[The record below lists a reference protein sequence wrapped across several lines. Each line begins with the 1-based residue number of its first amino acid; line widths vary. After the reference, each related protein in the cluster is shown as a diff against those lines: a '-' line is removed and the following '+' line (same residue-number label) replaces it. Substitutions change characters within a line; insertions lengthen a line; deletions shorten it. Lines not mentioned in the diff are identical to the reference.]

1 MFYIKC
7 EMICWAVFSLSRF
20 NTPRIFMNKKL
31 IEVAIPLQAINEASG
46 REKSI
51 RHGHP
56 STLHLWWSRKPLATT
71 RAVLWASLVD
81 DPSAHPDR
89 FPTEADQARERARLF
104 AICEDLVKWENSN
117 DPHVLDAAR
126 REIEN
131 SMGPEPI
138 EFLDPFAGGGSIPL
152 EAQRLG
158 LIAHAHDLNPVAV
171 LINKA
176 MIEIPPR
183 FAGKP
188 SVHPCT
194 KTEKAKQNA
203 RLPLKQLNNSL
214 GGGCSGLADDIR
226 YYGEWMKREANQKI
240 GKFYPKVRITQKIGD
255 TAIEKDANVIAW
267 IWARTVTCPN
277 PACRCKMPLANN
289 FVLSKKNQTIWVKPE
304 LNKADKK
311 FVYTIQTN
319 GEPSKCPKIG
329 KSKFQCIECG
339 TSVGVDHIKSE
350 AKAGRMG
357 ADLIAIV
364 AEGEK
369 GRAYIEPSREQL
381 DVFNEIPIQSI
392 SLGKLSYNPK
402 DLWTCEY
409 SLDTFESL
417 FSPRQLLALTTF
429 SDLIGEVV
437 DRVRQDARDAGMH
450 DDEKPLAEGGD
461 GALAYAQAI
470 ATYLAFAVD
479 KMADCNSTIASW
491 NANTNSVRG
500 TFGRQAIPMSW
511 DYAEANLFSNSCGG
525 FSLCIDKIV
534 KFISECGAY
543 SPHSQARQFDA
554 QSDCGLRH
562 IVVSSDPPYYDN
574 IGYADLSDYFY
585 VWLRRSLKDVYPKI
599 FRTVQ
604 VPKDEELIASPY
616 RHQNDKD
623 RAKDFFES
631 GMSAACRQFYTY
643 ARDDVPVTIYYAFKQ
658 RDAASSDGD
667 SSIPGATSSS
677 GWETMLSSIVNAGFQ
692 ITGTWPIRTERK
704 GRTNANDANALSSSI
719 VLVCRK
725 RPATAPTATRREF
738 LRDLDKH
745 LSQAIKALQESHLD
759 PVDMAQ
765 SSIGPG
771 MAIYSRYAK
780 IVDQQNRPVTVRA
793 ALQLINARLDAY
805 LNDGSSYDK
814 ATQCC
819 VEIYKQHAFDPV
831 VYGDIDVLT
840 RAKNTSVDALVALGV
855 AHSARGQVAL
865 VKREDIYAAYKA
877 NNALT
882 IEQKSCAW
890 IGCQLLAQALAQDGI
905 VDAARIYRMF
915 SLDDAAT
922 IHELA
927 YQLYHNADLKNCAK
941 EAHVFNVVVAEW
953 EQIQQRAATDGG
965 TDMGRKLIE

>member
-1 MFYIKC
+1 
-7 EMICWAVFSLSRF
+7 MICWAAFSFSRF
-20 NTPRIFMNKKL
+20 NTPRILMNKKL

-89 FPTEADQARERARLF
+89 FPTEADQARERSRLF
-104 AICEDLVKWENSN
+104 KICEELVKWENSN
-117 DPHVLDAAR
+117 DPHVLEAAR

-131 SMGPEPI
+131 SMGSEPI

-158 LIAHAHDLNPVAV
+158 LVAHAHDLNPVAV

-194 KTEKAKQNA
+194 KTEKTKQNA
-203 RLPLKQLNNSL
+203 QLPLKQLNKRL

-339 TSVGVDHIKSE
+339 TSVGVDYIKTE

-364 AEGEK
+364 AESEK

-437 DRVRQDARDAGMH
+437 DRVRQDARAAGMH

-491 NANTNSVRG
+491 SNSRDSLRN
-500 TFGRQAIPMSW
+500 TFGRQAIPMNW
-511 DYAEANLFSNSCGG
+511 DYAESNPFSESTGCFMNCVEW
-525 FSLCIDKIV
+525 IY
-534 KFISECGAY
+534 KFMTA
-543 SPHSQARQFDA
+543 HQAVTQSQARQFDA
-554 QSDCGLRH
+554 QSDCGLRQV
-562 IVVSSDPPYYDN
+562 VVSSDPPYYDN

-631 GMSAACRQFYTY
+631 GMSAACRQIYAY

-667 SSIPGATSSS
+667 SSIPRATSSS

-692 ITGTWPIRTERK
+692 ITGTWPIRTERG

-840 RAKNTSVDALVALGV
+840 RAKNTSVDALAELGV

-927 YQLYHNADLKNCAK
+927 YQLYHNADLKNWAK

-953 EQIQQRAATDGG
+953 EQIQQSASTPGG

>member
-1 MFYIKC
+1 
-7 EMICWAVFSLSRF
+7 
-20 NTPRIFMNKKL
+20 
-31 IEVAIPLQAINEASG
+31 
-46 REKSI
+46 
-51 RHGHP
+51 
-56 STLHLWWSRKPLATT
+56 
-71 RAVLWASLVD
+71 
-81 DPSAHPDR
+81 
-89 FPTEADQARERARLF
+89 
-104 AICEDLVKWENSN
+104 
-117 DPHVLDAAR
+117 
-126 REIEN
+126 
-131 SMGPEPI
+131 
-138 EFLDPFAGGGSIPL
+138 
-152 EAQRLG
+152 
-158 LIAHAHDLNPVAV
+158 
-171 LINKA
+171 
-176 MIEIPPR
+176 
-183 FAGKP
+183 
-188 SVHPCT
+188 
-194 KTEKAKQNA
+194 
-203 RLPLKQLNNSL
+203 
-214 GGGCSGLADDIR
+214 
-226 YYGEWMKREANQKI
+226 MKREANQKI

-255 TAIEKDANVIAW
+255 MAIEKDANVIAW

-329 KSKFQCIECG
+329 NSKFQCIECG

-381 DVFNEIPIQSI
+381 NVFNEIPIQSI

-409 SLDTFESL
+409 SLDTLESL
-417 FSPRQLLALTTF
+417 FSSRQLLALTTF

-450 DDEKPLAEGGD
+450 DDEKPLAEGGN

-479 KMADCNSTIASW
+479 KMADRNSTIASW
-491 NANTNSVRG
+491 DASRNSLRN

-511 DYAEANLFSNSCGG
+511 DYAEANPFSDSAGCFDN
-525 FSLCIDKIV
+525 CIEWQTRFLEEQMACVEGMVCK
-534 KFISECGAY
+534 C
-543 SPHSQARQFDA
+543 DA
-554 QSDCGLRH
+554 QSDCGLRQV
-562 IVVSSDPPYYDN
+562 VVSSDPPYYDN

-585 VWLRRSLKDVYPKI
+585 VWLRRSLKDVYPSI

-616 RHQNDKD
+616 RHQNDREK
-623 RAKDFFES
+623 AKAFFES
-631 GMSAACRQFYTY
+631 GMSAACRHIYTY

-667 SSIPGATSSS
+667 SSISGATSSS

-692 ITGTWPIRTERK
+692 ITGTWPIRTEGQTRMLAQ
-704 GRTNANDANALSSSI
+704 GTNALSSSI

-840 RAKNTSVDALVALGV
+840 RAKNTSVDDLVKLRI

-890 IGCQLLAQALAQDGI
+890 LGCQLLAQALAQDGI

-953 EQIQQRAATDGG
+953 EQIQQSASTPGG

>member
-1 MFYIKC
+1 
-7 EMICWAVFSLSRF
+7 
-20 NTPRIFMNKKL
+20 MN
-31 IEVAIPLQAINEASG
+31 
-46 REKSI
+46 
-51 RHGHP
+51 
-56 STLHLWWSRKPLATT
+56 
-71 RAVLWASLVD
+71 
-81 DPSAHPDR
+81 
-89 FPTEADQARERARLF
+89 
-104 AICEDLVKWENSN
+104 
-117 DPHVLDAAR
+117 
-126 REIEN
+126 
-131 SMGPEPI
+131 
-138 EFLDPFAGGGSIPL
+138 
-152 EAQRLG
+152 
-158 LIAHAHDLNPVAV
+158 
-171 LINKA
+171 
-176 MIEIPPR
+176 
-183 FAGKP
+183 
-188 SVHPCT
+188 
-194 KTEKAKQNA
+194 
-203 RLPLKQLNNSL
+203 
-214 GGGCSGLADDIR
+214 
-226 YYGEWMKREANQKI
+226 
-240 GKFYPKVRITQKIGD
+240 
-255 TAIEKDANVIAW
+255 
-267 IWARTVTCPN
+267 
-277 PACRCKMPLANN
+277 
-289 FVLSKKNQTIWVKPE
+289 
-304 LNKADKK
+304 
-311 FVYTIQTN
+311 
-319 GEPSKCPKIG
+319 
-329 KSKFQCIECG
+329 
-339 TSVGVDHIKSE
+339 
-350 AKAGRMG
+350 
-357 ADLIAIV
+357 
-364 AEGEK
+364 
-369 GRAYIEPSREQL
+369 
-381 DVFNEIPIQSI
+381 
-392 SLGKLSYNPK
+392 
-402 DLWTCEY
+402 
-409 SLDTFESL
+409 
-417 FSPRQLLALTTF
+417 
-429 SDLIGEVV
+429 
-437 DRVRQDARDAGMH
+437 
-450 DDEKPLAEGGD
+450 
-461 GALAYAQAI
+461 
-470 ATYLAFAVD
+470 
-479 KMADCNSTIASW
+479 
-491 NANTNSVRG
+491 
-500 TFGRQAIPMSW
+500 W
-511 DYAEANLFSNSCGG
+511 DYAESNPFSESTGCFMNCVEW
-525 FSLCIDKIV
+525 IY
-534 KFISECGAY
+534 KFMTMHQAVTQ
-543 SPHSQARQFDA
+543 SQARQFDA
-554 QSDCGLRH
+554 QKDCELRQ
-562 IVVSSDPPYYDN
+562 VVISSDPPYYDN

-631 GMSAACRQFYTY
+631 GMSAACRQIYTY

-704 GRTNANDANALSSSI
+704 GRINANDANALSSSI

-819 VEIYKQHAFDPV
+819 VEIYKQHAFDSV

>member
-1 MFYIKC
+1 
-7 EMICWAVFSLSRF
+7 
-20 NTPRIFMNKKL
+20 
-31 IEVAIPLQAINEASG
+31 
-46 REKSI
+46 
-51 RHGHP
+51 
-56 STLHLWWSRKPLATT
+56 
-71 RAVLWASLVD
+71 
-81 DPSAHPDR
+81 
-89 FPTEADQARERARLF
+89 
-104 AICEDLVKWENSN
+104 
-117 DPHVLDAAR
+117 
-126 REIEN
+126 
-131 SMGPEPI
+131 
-138 EFLDPFAGGGSIPL
+138 
-152 EAQRLG
+152 
-158 LIAHAHDLNPVAV
+158 
-171 LINKA
+171 
-176 MIEIPPR
+176 
-183 FAGKP
+183 
-188 SVHPCT
+188 
-194 KTEKAKQNA
+194 
-203 RLPLKQLNNSL
+203 
-214 GGGCSGLADDIR
+214 
-226 YYGEWMKREANQKI
+226 MKREAYQRI
-240 GKFYPKVRITQKIGD
+240 GQFYPKVRITQKVGD
-255 TAIEKDANVIAW
+255 KAIERDANVIAW

-277 PACRCKMPLANN
+277 PACRCQMPLVHS
-289 FVLSKKNQTIWVKPE
+289 FILSSKKGDETHIAPIVDDDKNIRYEIRQGLPPADAPE
-304 LNKADKK
+304 GTVDRSGAHCCVCHTPVDFQYIRDYGKK
-311 FVYTIQTN
+311 H
-319 GEPSKCPKIG
+319 GL
-329 KSKFQCIECG
+329 
-339 TSVGVDHIKSE
+339 
-350 AKAGRMG
+350 G
-357 ADLIAIV
+357 AQLIAIV

-369 GRAYIEPSREQL
+369 KRCYVDVSSDYNNYININIDNSG
-381 DVFNEIPIQSI
+381 FNLTLPN
-392 SLGKLSYNPK
+392 NPRDFK
-402 DLWTCEY
+402 TPNYGMTRFSDLFT
-409 SLDTFESL
+409 
-417 FSPRQLLALTTF
+417 PRQLLALTTF
-429 SDLIGEVV
+429 SDLIAEVV
-437 DRVRQDARDAGMH
+437 DRVRRDACAAGML
-450 DDEKPLAEGGD
+450 DDDKPLADGGD

-479 KMADCNSTIASW
+479 KGANLWSTICGWRSD
-491 NANTNSVRG
+491 NNVIRE
-500 TFGRQAIPMSW
+500 TFARQAIPMSW
-511 DYAEANLFSNSCGG
+511 DYAEANPFSNSSGG
-525 FSLCIDKIV
+525 LSLFVDKV
-534 KFISECGAY
+534 ADFISECSSY
-543 SPHSQARQFDA
+543 SVKSQARQFDA
-554 QSDCGLRH
+554 QSDCGLRQV
-562 IVVSSDPPYYDN
+562 VVSSDPPYYDN

-631 GMSAACRQFYTY
+631 GMSAACRQIYAY

-692 ITGTWPIRTERK
+692 ITGTWPIRTEGKTRMLAQ
-704 GRTNANDANALSSSI
+704 GTNALSSSI

-765 SSIGPG
+765 SSIGPR

>member
-1 MFYIKC
+1 
-7 EMICWAVFSLSRF
+7 
-20 NTPRIFMNKKL
+20 
-31 IEVAIPLQAINEASG
+31 
-46 REKSI
+46 
-51 RHGHP
+51 
-56 STLHLWWSRKPLATT
+56 
-71 RAVLWASLVD
+71 
-81 DPSAHPDR
+81 
-89 FPTEADQARERARLF
+89 
-104 AICEDLVKWENSN
+104 
-117 DPHVLDAAR
+117 
-126 REIEN
+126 
-131 SMGPEPI
+131 
-138 EFLDPFAGGGSIPL
+138 
-152 EAQRLG
+152 
-158 LIAHAHDLNPVAV
+158 
-171 LINKA
+171 
-176 MIEIPPR
+176 
-183 FAGKP
+183 
-188 SVHPCT
+188 
-194 KTEKAKQNA
+194 
-203 RLPLKQLNNSL
+203 
-214 GGGCSGLADDIR
+214 
-226 YYGEWMKREANQKI
+226 MKREANQKI

-339 TSVGVDHIKSE
+339 TSVGVDDIKTE

-364 AEGEK
+364 AESEK

-437 DRVRQDARDAGMH
+437 DRVRQDARAAGMH
-450 DDEKPLAEGGD
+450 DDDKPLAEGGD

-479 KMADCNSTIASW
+479 KMADYSSTICVYSEPFIAH
-491 NANTNSVRG
+491 

-511 DYAEANLFSNSCGG
+511 DYAESNPFSESTGCFMNCVEW
-525 FSLCIDKIV
+525 IY
-534 KFISECGAY
+534 KFMTMHQAVTQ
-543 SPHSQARQFDA
+543 SQARQFDA
-554 QSDCGLRH
+554 QSDCGLRQ
-562 IVVSSDPPYYDN
+562 VVISSDPPYYDN

-631 GMSAACRQFYTY
+631 GMSAACRQIYAY

-704 GRTNANDANALSSSI
+704 GRINANDANALSSSI

-927 YQLYHNADLKNCAK
+927 YQLYHNADLKNWAK

>member
-1 MFYIKC
+1 
-7 EMICWAVFSLSRF
+7 
-20 NTPRIFMNKKL
+20 
-31 IEVAIPLQAINEASG
+31 
-46 REKSI
+46 
-51 RHGHP
+51 
-56 STLHLWWSRKPLATT
+56 
-71 RAVLWASLVD
+71 
-81 DPSAHPDR
+81 
-89 FPTEADQARERARLF
+89 
-104 AICEDLVKWENSN
+104 
-117 DPHVLDAAR
+117 
-126 REIEN
+126 
-131 SMGPEPI
+131 
-138 EFLDPFAGGGSIPL
+138 
-152 EAQRLG
+152 
-158 LIAHAHDLNPVAV
+158 
-171 LINKA
+171 
-176 MIEIPPR
+176 
-183 FAGKP
+183 
-188 SVHPCT
+188 
-194 KTEKAKQNA
+194 
-203 RLPLKQLNNSL
+203 
-214 GGGCSGLADDIR
+214 
-226 YYGEWMKREANQKI
+226 MKREANQKI

-417 FSPRQLLALTTF
+417 FTPRQLLALTTF

-437 DRVRQDARDAGMH
+437 DRVRQDARAAGMH

-479 KMADCNSTIASW
+479 KMADRNSTIASW
-491 NANTNSVRG
+491 DVSRNSLRN

-511 DYAEANLFSNSCGG
+511 DYAESNPFSGSAGG
-525 FSLCIDKIV
+525 FDNCIEWQTR
-534 KFISECGAY
+534 FLEEQMACNEGM
-543 SPHSQARQFDA
+543 ARQFDA
-554 QSDCGLRH
+554 QSDCGLRQV
-562 IVVSSDPPYYDN
+562 VVSSDPPYYDN

-631 GMSAACRQFYTY
+631 GMSAACRQIYAY

-692 ITGTWPIRTERK
+692 ITGTWPIRTEYKTRK
-704 GRTNANDANALSSSI
+704 LAQGSNALSSSI

-805 LNDGSSYDK
+805 LNDCSSYDK

-819 VEIYKQHAFDPV
+819 VEIYKQHAFDSV

-840 RAKNTSVDALVALGV
+840 RAKNTSVDALVALGI

-865 VKREDIYAAYKA
+865 VKREKIYAAYKA
-877 NNALT
+877 NNSLT

-927 YQLYHNADLKNCAK
+927 YQLYHNADLKNWAK

>member
-1 MFYIKC
+1 
-7 EMICWAVFSLSRF
+7 
-20 NTPRIFMNKKL
+20 
-31 IEVAIPLQAINEASG
+31 
-46 REKSI
+46 
-51 RHGHP
+51 
-56 STLHLWWSRKPLATT
+56 
-71 RAVLWASLVD
+71 
-81 DPSAHPDR
+81 
-89 FPTEADQARERARLF
+89 
-104 AICEDLVKWENSN
+104 
-117 DPHVLDAAR
+117 
-126 REIEN
+126 
-131 SMGPEPI
+131 
-138 EFLDPFAGGGSIPL
+138 
-152 EAQRLG
+152 
-158 LIAHAHDLNPVAV
+158 
-171 LINKA
+171 
-176 MIEIPPR
+176 
-183 FAGKP
+183 
-188 SVHPCT
+188 
-194 KTEKAKQNA
+194 
-203 RLPLKQLNNSL
+203 
-214 GGGCSGLADDIR
+214 
-226 YYGEWMKREANQKI
+226 MKREANQKI

-277 PACRCKMPLANN
+277 PACRCQMPLVNS
-289 FVLSKKNQTIWVKPE
+289 FILSSKKGDETHIAPIVDDDKNIRYEIRRGLPPSDAPE
-304 LNKADKK
+304 GTVDRSGAHCC
-311 FVYTIQTN
+311 V
-319 GEPSKCPKIG
+319 CH
-329 KSKFQCIECG
+329 
-339 TSVGVDHIKSE
+339 TSVDFQYIRDYGKKH
-350 AKAGRMG
+350 GLG
-357 ADLIAIV
+357 AQLIAIV
-364 AEGEK
+364 AEGAK
-369 GRAYIEPSREQL
+369 KRCYISPTIHQIDVVNNIEMPS
-381 DVFNEIPIQSI
+381 NIPISH
-392 SLGKLSYNPK
+392 LPEKALSFRVQQYGMRHHS
-402 DLWTCEY
+402 E
-409 SLDTFESL
+409 L

-429 SDLIGEVV
+429 SDLIADVIV
-437 DRVRQDARDAGMH
+437 RVRQDARDAGMH
-450 DDEKPLAEGGD
+450 DDDKPLADGGD

-616 RHQNDKD
+616 RHQNDREK
-623 RAKDFFES
+623 AKDFFES

-658 RDAASSDGD
+658 RDAASSAGD

-819 VEIYKQHAFDPV
+819 VEIYKQHAFDSV
-831 VYGDIDVLT
+831 AYGDIDVLT

-865 VKREDIYAAYKA
+865 AKREDIYAAYKA
-877 NNALT
+877 KNALT

-927 YQLYHNADLKNCAK
+927 YQLYHNADLKNWAK

-953 EQIQQRAATDGG
+953 EQIQQSASTPGG

>member
-56 STLHLWWSRKPLATT
+56 STLHLWWARRPLAAA

-89 FPTEADQARERARLF
+89 FPTEADQARERSRLF

-131 SMGPEPI
+131 SMGTEPI

-203 RLPLKQLNNSL
+203 QLPLKQLNNRL

-392 SLGKLSYNPK
+392 SLGKISNAPRALC
-402 DLWTCEY
+402 TIAY

-429 SDLIGEVV
+429 SDLIADVIV
-437 DRVRQDARDAGMH
+437 RVRQDARAAGMH

-479 KMADCNSTIASW
+479 KMADYSSTICVYSEPFIAH
-491 NANTNSVRG
+491 

-511 DYAEANLFSNSCGG
+511 DYAESNPFSESTGCFMNCVEW
-525 FSLCIDKIV
+525 IY
-534 KFISECGAY
+534 KFMTMHQAVTQ
-543 SPHSQARQFDA
+543 SQARQFDA
-554 QSDCGLRH
+554 QSDCGLRQV
-562 IVVSSDPPYYDN
+562 VVSSDPPYYDN

-631 GMSAACRQFYTY
+631 GMSAACRQIYAY

-692 ITGTWPIRTERK
+692 ITGTWPIRTEGKTRMLAQ
-704 GRTNANDANALSSSI
+704 GTNALSSSI

-819 VEIYKQHAFDPV
+819 VEIYKQHAFDSV

-927 YQLYHNADLKNCAK
+927 YQLYHNADLKNWAK

-953 EQIQQRAATDGG
+953 EQIQQSASTPGG

>member
-1 MFYIKC
+1 
-7 EMICWAVFSLSRF
+7 
-20 NTPRIFMNKKL
+20 
-31 IEVAIPLQAINEASG
+31 
-46 REKSI
+46 
-51 RHGHP
+51 
-56 STLHLWWSRKPLATT
+56 
-71 RAVLWASLVD
+71 
-81 DPSAHPDR
+81 
-89 FPTEADQARERARLF
+89 
-104 AICEDLVKWENSN
+104 
-117 DPHVLDAAR
+117 
-126 REIEN
+126 
-131 SMGPEPI
+131 
-138 EFLDPFAGGGSIPL
+138 
-152 EAQRLG
+152 
-158 LIAHAHDLNPVAV
+158 
-171 LINKA
+171 
-176 MIEIPPR
+176 
-183 FAGKP
+183 
-188 SVHPCT
+188 
-194 KTEKAKQNA
+194 
-203 RLPLKQLNNSL
+203 
-214 GGGCSGLADDIR
+214 
-226 YYGEWMKREANQKI
+226 MKREANQKI

-277 PACRCKMPLANN
+277 PACRCKMPLVHS
-289 FVLSKKNQTIWVKPE
+289 FILSSKKGDETHIAPIVDDDKNIRYEIRNGLPPADAPE
-304 LNKADKK
+304 GTVDRRGAHCCVCHTPVDFKYIREFGQN
-311 FVYTIQTN
+311 N
-319 GEPSKCPKIG
+319 GL
-329 KSKFQCIECG
+329 
-339 TSVGVDHIKSE
+339 
-350 AKAGRMG
+350 G
-357 ADLIAIV
+357 AQLIAIV

-369 GRAYIEPSREQL
+369 KRCYVDVSSDYNDYININIDNSG
-381 DVFNEIPIQSI
+381 FNLTLPN
-392 SLGKLSYNPK
+392 NPRDFK
-402 DLWTCEY
+402 TPNYGMTRFSDLFT
-409 SLDTFESL
+409 
-417 FSPRQLLALTTF
+417 PRQLLALTTF
-429 SDLIGEVV
+429 SDLIAEVIV
-437 DRVRQDARDAGMH
+437 RVRRDARDAGMH

-461 GALAYAQAI
+461 GALAYAQAV
-470 ATYLAFAVD
+470 ATYLAFAID
-479 KMADCNSTIASW
+479 KMADFNSTIVLW
-491 NANTNSVRG
+491 IVNRNG
-500 TFGRQAIPMSW
+500 LGCTFTRQAIPMTW
-511 DYAEANLFSNSCGG
+511 NYAETNPFS
-525 FSLCIDKIV
+525 
-534 KFISECGAY
+534 E
-543 SPHSQARQFDA
+543 SPGCFMNCVEWMYEFMAAHQPVTQSQARQSDA
-554 QSDCGLRH
+554 QSDCGLRQV
-562 IVVSSDPPYYDN
+562 VVSSDPPYYDN

-616 RHQNDKD
+616 RHQNDKES
-623 RAKDFFES
+623 AKAFFES
-631 GMSAACRQFYTY
+631 GMSAACRQIYAY

-658 RDAASSDGD
+658 QDAASSDGD
-667 SSIPGATSSS
+667 SSNPGAKSSS

-704 GRTNANDANALSSSI
+704 GRINSNNANALSSSI

-725 RPATAPTATRREF
+725 RASTAPTATRREF

-745 LSQAIKALQESHLD
+745 LPQAIKALQESHLD

>member
-1 MFYIKC
+1 
-7 EMICWAVFSLSRF
+7 
-20 NTPRIFMNKKL
+20 MNKKL

-131 SMGPEPI
+131 SMGTEPI

-158 LIAHAHDLNPVAV
+158 LVAHAHDLNPVAV

-194 KTEKAKQNA
+194 KTEKTKQNA
-203 RLPLKQLNNSL
+203 RLPFKQLNNRL
-214 GGGCSGLADDIR
+214 GGAGCSGLADDIR

-277 PACRCKMPLANN
+277 PACRCKMPLVHS
-289 FVLSKKNQTIWVKPE
+289 FVLSRKKGEEIHIVPIVGDDKAIRYEIRNGLPPKDSPE
-304 LNKADKK
+304 GTVDRSGAHCCVCHTPVDFQYIRDYGKK
-311 FVYTIQTN
+311 H
-319 GEPSKCPKIG
+319 GL
-329 KSKFQCIECG
+329 
-339 TSVGVDHIKSE
+339 
-350 AKAGRMG
+350 G
-357 ADLIAIV
+357 AQLIAIV

-369 GRAYIEPSREQL
+369 KRCYISPTIHQIDVVNNIEMPS
-381 DVFNEIPIQSI
+381 NIPISHLPEMA
-392 SLGKLSYNPK
+392 LGFRIQQYGMHH
-402 DLWTCEY
+402 Y
-409 SLDTFESL
+409 SDL

-491 NANTNSVRG
+491 SNSRDSLRN
-500 TFGRQAIPMSW
+500 TFGRQAIPMNW
-511 DYAEANLFSNSCGG
+511 DYAESNPFSESTGCFMNCVEW
-525 FSLCIDKIV
+525 IY
-534 KFISECGAY
+534 KFMTA
-543 SPHSQARQFDA
+543 HQAVTQSQARQFDA
-554 QSDCGLRH
+554 QSDCGLRQV
-562 IVVSSDPPYYDN
+562 VVSSDPPYYDN

-616 RHQNDKD
+616 RHQNDKEK
-623 RAKDFFES
+623 AKAFFES
-631 GMSAACRQFYTY
+631 GMSAACRQIYAY

-692 ITGTWPIRTERK
+692 ITGTWPIRTERG

>member
-1 MFYIKC
+1 
-7 EMICWAVFSLSRF
+7 
-20 NTPRIFMNKKL
+20 
-31 IEVAIPLQAINEASG
+31 
-46 REKSI
+46 
-51 RHGHP
+51 
-56 STLHLWWSRKPLATT
+56 
-71 RAVLWASLVD
+71 
-81 DPSAHPDR
+81 
-89 FPTEADQARERARLF
+89 
-104 AICEDLVKWENSN
+104 
-117 DPHVLDAAR
+117 
-126 REIEN
+126 
-131 SMGPEPI
+131 
-138 EFLDPFAGGGSIPL
+138 
-152 EAQRLG
+152 
-158 LIAHAHDLNPVAV
+158 
-171 LINKA
+171 
-176 MIEIPPR
+176 
-183 FAGKP
+183 
-188 SVHPCT
+188 
-194 KTEKAKQNA
+194 
-203 RLPLKQLNNSL
+203 
-214 GGGCSGLADDIR
+214 
-226 YYGEWMKREANQKI
+226 MKREANQKI
-240 GKFYPKVRITQKIGD
+240 GKFYPKVRITQKKGD

-277 PACRCKMPLANN
+277 PACRCKMPLANS
-289 FVLSKKNQTIWVKPE
+289 FVLSKKNQTIWIKPE

-350 AKAGRMG
+350 AKTGRMG

-364 AEGEK
+364 AEGEN

-392 SLGKLSYNPK
+392 SLGKISNDPRA
-402 DLWTCEY
+402 LWTIAY

-479 KMADCNSTIASW
+479 KMADRNSTIASW
-491 NANTNSVRG
+491 DVSRNSLRN

-511 DYAEANLFSNSCGG
+511 DYAESNPFSGSAGG
-525 FSLCIDKIV
+525 FDNCIEWQTR
-534 KFISECGAY
+534 FLEEQMACNEGM
-543 SPHSQARQFDA
+543 ARQFDA
-554 QSDCGLRH
+554 QSDCGLRQV
-562 IVVSSDPPYYDN
+562 VVSSDPPYYDN

-599 FRTVQ
+599 FSTVQ

-616 RHQNDKD
+616 RHQNDRE
-623 RAKDFFES
+623 RAKAFFES
-631 GMSAACRQFYTY
+631 GMSAACRQIYAY

-692 ITGTWPIRTERK
+692 ITGTWPIRTEYKTRK
-704 GRTNANDANALSSSI
+704 LAQGSNALSSSI

-819 VEIYKQHAFDPV
+819 VEIYKQHAFDSV

-840 RAKNTSVDALVALGV
+840 RAKNTSVSALAELGI

-865 VKREDIYAAYKA
+865 VKREEIYAAYKA
-877 NNALT
+877 KNALT

>member
-1 MFYIKC
+1 
-7 EMICWAVFSLSRF
+7 
-20 NTPRIFMNKKL
+20 
-31 IEVAIPLQAINEASG
+31 
-46 REKSI
+46 
-51 RHGHP
+51 
-56 STLHLWWSRKPLATT
+56 
-71 RAVLWASLVD
+71 
-81 DPSAHPDR
+81 
-89 FPTEADQARERARLF
+89 
-104 AICEDLVKWENSN
+104 
-117 DPHVLDAAR
+117 
-126 REIEN
+126 
-131 SMGPEPI
+131 
-138 EFLDPFAGGGSIPL
+138 
-152 EAQRLG
+152 
-158 LIAHAHDLNPVAV
+158 
-171 LINKA
+171 
-176 MIEIPPR
+176 
-183 FAGKP
+183 
-188 SVHPCT
+188 
-194 KTEKAKQNA
+194 
-203 RLPLKQLNNSL
+203 
-214 GGGCSGLADDIR
+214 
-226 YYGEWMKREANQKI
+226 MKREANQKI
-240 GKFYPKVRITQKIGD
+240 GKFYPKVRITQKKGD
-255 TAIEKDANVIAW
+255 TAIEKDAIVIAW

-277 PACRCKMPLANN
+277 PACRCKMPLVHS
-289 FVLSKKNQTIWVKPE
+289 FVLSRKKGKESHIVPIVGDDKAIRYEIRNGLPPKDSPE
-304 LNKADKK
+304 GTVDRSGAHCCVCHTPVDFQYIRDYGKK
-311 FVYTIQTN
+311 H
-319 GEPSKCPKIG
+319 GL
-329 KSKFQCIECG
+329 
-339 TSVGVDHIKSE
+339 
-350 AKAGRMG
+350 G
-357 ADLIAIV
+357 AQLIAIV

-369 GRAYIEPSREQL
+369 KRCYISPTIHQI
-381 DVFNEIPIQSI
+381 DVVNNIEIPSNIPISYLPEMALGFRIQQY
-392 SLGKLSYNPK
+392 GMHH
-402 DLWTCEY
+402 Y
-409 SLDTFESL
+409 SDL

-437 DRVRQDARDAGMH
+437 ERVRQDARDAGMH

-479 KMADCNSTIASW
+479 KLADYSSTICVYSEPFIAH
-491 NANTNSVRG
+491 

-511 DYAEANLFSNSCGG
+511 DYAESNPFSESTGCFMNCVEW
-525 FSLCIDKIV
+525 IY
-534 KFISECGAY
+534 KFMTMHRAVTQSK
-543 SPHSQARQFDA
+543 ARQFDA
-554 QSDCGLRH
+554 QKDCELRQV
-562 IVVSSDPPYYDN
+562 VVSSDPPYYDN

-585 VWLRRSLKDVYPKI
+585 VWLRRSLKDVYPSI
-599 FRTVQ
+599 FNTVQ
-604 VPKDEELIASPY
+604 VPKDEELIATPY
-616 RHQNDKD
+616 RHQNDKEK
-623 RAKDFFES
+623 AKAFFES
-631 GMSAACRQFYTY
+631 GMSAACRQIYTY

-704 GRTNANDANALSSSI
+704 GRMNSNDANALSSSI

-738 LRDLDKH
+738 LSDLDKH

-819 VEIYKQHAFDPV
+819 VEIYKQHAFDSV

-840 RAKNTSVDALVALGV
+840 RAKNTSVSALAELGI

-877 NNALT
+877 NNSLT

-927 YQLYHNADLKNCAK
+927 YQLYHNADLKNWAK

>member
-1 MFYIKC
+1 
-7 EMICWAVFSLSRF
+7 
-20 NTPRIFMNKKL
+20 
-31 IEVAIPLQAINEASG
+31 
-46 REKSI
+46 
-51 RHGHP
+51 
-56 STLHLWWSRKPLATT
+56 
-71 RAVLWASLVD
+71 
-81 DPSAHPDR
+81 
-89 FPTEADQARERARLF
+89 
-104 AICEDLVKWENSN
+104 
-117 DPHVLDAAR
+117 
-126 REIEN
+126 
-131 SMGPEPI
+131 
-138 EFLDPFAGGGSIPL
+138 
-152 EAQRLG
+152 
-158 LIAHAHDLNPVAV
+158 
-171 LINKA
+171 
-176 MIEIPPR
+176 
-183 FAGKP
+183 
-188 SVHPCT
+188 
-194 KTEKAKQNA
+194 
-203 RLPLKQLNNSL
+203 
-214 GGGCSGLADDIR
+214 
-226 YYGEWMKREANQKI
+226 MKREANQKI

-255 TAIEKDANVIAW
+255 MAIEKDANVIAW

-277 PACRCKMPLANN
+277 PACRCKMPLVHS
-289 FVLSKKNQTIWVKPE
+289 FVLSRKKGEEIHIAPIVDDDKNIRYEIRRGLPPSDAPE
-304 LNKADKK
+304 GTVDRSGAHCCVCHTPVDFQYIRDYGKK
-311 FVYTIQTN
+311 H
-319 GEPSKCPKIG
+319 GL
-329 KSKFQCIECG
+329 
-339 TSVGVDHIKSE
+339 
-350 AKAGRMG
+350 G
-357 ADLIAIV
+357 AQLIAIV
-364 AEGEK
+364 ADS
-369 GRAYIEPSREQL
+369 EPRRCYLEASDEYNNCINIDIDSSEL
-381 DVFNEIPIQSI
+381 DI
-392 SLGKLSYNPK
+392 KLPNNPRDFK
-402 DLWTCEY
+402 TPNYGMARFSDLFT
-409 SLDTFESL
+409 
-417 FSPRQLLALTTF
+417 PRQLLALTTF

-450 DDEKPLAEGGD
+450 DDEKPLAEGGN

-479 KMADCNSTIASW
+479 KGANLWSTICGWRSD
-491 NANTNSVRG
+491 NNVIRE
-500 TFGRQAIPMSW
+500 TFARQAIPMSW
-511 DYAEANLFSNSCGG
+511 DYAEANPFSNSSGG
-525 FSLCIDKIV
+525 LSLFVDKV
-534 KFISECGAY
+534 ADFISECSSY
-543 SPHSQARQFDA
+543 SVKSQARQFDA
-554 QSDCGLRH
+554 QSDCGLRQV
-562 IVVSSDPPYYDN
+562 VVSSDPPYYDN

-585 VWLRRSLKDVYPKI
+585 IWLRRSLKDVYPKT

-631 GMSAACRQFYTY
+631 GMSAACRQIYAY

-692 ITGTWPIRTERK
+692 ITGTWPIRTEGKTRMLAQ
-704 GRTNANDANALSSSI
+704 GTNALSSSI

-819 VEIYKQHAFDPV
+819 VEIYKQHAFDSV

-890 IGCQLLAQALAQDGI
+890 LGCQLLAQALAQDGV

>member
-1 MFYIKC
+1 
-7 EMICWAVFSLSRF
+7 
-20 NTPRIFMNKKL
+20 
-31 IEVAIPLQAINEASG
+31 
-46 REKSI
+46 
-51 RHGHP
+51 
-56 STLHLWWSRKPLATT
+56 
-71 RAVLWASLVD
+71 
-81 DPSAHPDR
+81 
-89 FPTEADQARERARLF
+89 
-104 AICEDLVKWENSN
+104 
-117 DPHVLDAAR
+117 
-126 REIEN
+126 
-131 SMGPEPI
+131 
-138 EFLDPFAGGGSIPL
+138 
-152 EAQRLG
+152 
-158 LIAHAHDLNPVAV
+158 
-171 LINKA
+171 
-176 MIEIPPR
+176 
-183 FAGKP
+183 
-188 SVHPCT
+188 
-194 KTEKAKQNA
+194 
-203 RLPLKQLNNSL
+203 
-214 GGGCSGLADDIR
+214 
-226 YYGEWMKREANQKI
+226 
-240 GKFYPKVRITQKIGD
+240 
-255 TAIEKDANVIAW
+255 
-267 IWARTVTCPN
+267 
-277 PACRCKMPLANN
+277 
-289 FVLSKKNQTIWVKPE
+289 
-304 LNKADKK
+304 
-311 FVYTIQTN
+311 
-319 GEPSKCPKIG
+319 
-329 KSKFQCIECG
+329 
-339 TSVGVDHIKSE
+339 
-350 AKAGRMG
+350 
-357 ADLIAIV
+357 
-364 AEGEK
+364 
-369 GRAYIEPSREQL
+369 
-381 DVFNEIPIQSI
+381 
-392 SLGKLSYNPK
+392 
-402 DLWTCEY
+402 
-409 SLDTFESL
+409 
-417 FSPRQLLALTTF
+417 
-429 SDLIGEVV
+429 
-437 DRVRQDARDAGMH
+437 MH

-479 KMADCNSTIASW
+479 KMADRNSTIASW
-491 NANTNSVRG
+491 DVSRNSLRN

-511 DYAEANLFSNSCGG
+511 DYAESNPFSGSAGG
-525 FSLCIDKIV
+525 FDNCIEWQTR
-534 KFISECGAY
+534 FLEEQMACNEGM
-543 SPHSQARQFDA
+543 ARQFDA
-554 QSDCGLRH
+554 QSDCGLRQV
-562 IVVSSDPPYYDN
+562 VVSSDPPYYDN

-631 GMSAACRQFYTY
+631 GMSAACRQIYAY

-692 ITGTWPIRTERK
+692 ITGTWPIRTEGKTRMLAQ
-704 GRTNANDANALSSSI
+704 GTNALSSSI

-819 VEIYKQHAFDPV
+819 VEIYKQHAFDSV

>member
-1 MFYIKC
+1 
-7 EMICWAVFSLSRF
+7 
-20 NTPRIFMNKKL
+20 
-31 IEVAIPLQAINEASG
+31 
-46 REKSI
+46 
-51 RHGHP
+51 
-56 STLHLWWSRKPLATT
+56 
-71 RAVLWASLVD
+71 
-81 DPSAHPDR
+81 
-89 FPTEADQARERARLF
+89 
-104 AICEDLVKWENSN
+104 
-117 DPHVLDAAR
+117 
-126 REIEN
+126 
-131 SMGPEPI
+131 
-138 EFLDPFAGGGSIPL
+138 
-152 EAQRLG
+152 
-158 LIAHAHDLNPVAV
+158 
-171 LINKA
+171 
-176 MIEIPPR
+176 
-183 FAGKP
+183 
-188 SVHPCT
+188 
-194 KTEKAKQNA
+194 
-203 RLPLKQLNNSL
+203 
-214 GGGCSGLADDIR
+214 
-226 YYGEWMKREANQKI
+226 MKREANQKI
-240 GKFYPKVRITQKIGD
+240 GKFYPKVRITQKAGD

-339 TSVGVDHIKSE
+339 TSVGVDYIKTE

-364 AEGEK
+364 AESEK

-479 KMADCNSTIASW
+479 KFADCNSTIASW
-491 NANTNSVRG
+491 SNSRDSLRN
-500 TFGRQAIPMSW
+500 TFGRQAIPMNW
-511 DYAEANLFSNSCGG
+511 DYAESNPFSESTGCFMNCVEW
-525 FSLCIDKIV
+525 IY
-534 KFISECGAY
+534 KFMTA
-543 SPHSQARQFDA
+543 HQAVTQSQARQFDA
-554 QSDCGLRH
+554 QSDCGLRQV
-562 IVVSSDPPYYDN
+562 VVSSDPPYYDN

-631 GMSAACRQFYTY
+631 GMSAACRQIYAY

-658 RDAASSDGD
+658 RDAASSAGD

-692 ITGTWPIRTERK
+692 ITGTWPIRTERG

-890 IGCQLLAQALAQDGI
+890 LGCQLLAQALAQDGI

-927 YQLYHNADLKNCAK
+927 YQLYHNADLKNWAK
-941 EAHVFNVVVAEW
+941 EAHVFNVVIAEW
-953 EQIQQRAATDGG
+953 EQIQQRATTDGG
-965 TDMGRKLIE
+965 IDPWRKLIE

>member
-1 MFYIKC
+1 
-7 EMICWAVFSLSRF
+7 MICWAVFSFSRF

-56 STLHLWWSRKPLATT
+56 STLHLWWARRPLAAA
-71 RAVLWASLVD
+71 RAVLWTSLVD

-89 FPTEADQARERARLF
+89 FPTDEAQARERLRLF
-104 AICEDLVKWENSN
+104 KICEELVKWENSN
-117 DPHVLDAAR
+117 APHVLDAAR

-131 SMGPEPI
+131 SMGTEPI

-194 KTEKAKQNA
+194 KTEKTKQNA
-203 RLPLKQLNNSL
+203 RLPFKQLNNCL

-255 TAIEKDANVIAW
+255 TAIERDANVIAW

-277 PACRCKMPLANN
+277 PACRCKMPLVHS
-289 FVLSKKNQTIWVKPE
+289 FVLSRKKGEEIHIVPIVGDD
-304 LNKADKK
+304 KAIRYEIRNGLPPKDSPDGTVDRSGAHCCVCHTPVDFQYIRDYGKK
-311 FVYTIQTN
+311 H
-319 GEPSKCPKIG
+319 GL
-329 KSKFQCIECG
+329 
-339 TSVGVDHIKSE
+339 
-350 AKAGRMG
+350 G
-357 ADLIAIV
+357 AQLIAIV
-364 AEGEK
+364 AEGAK
-369 GRAYIEPSREQL
+369 KRCYIIPPEEHYNIVNQIDI
-381 DVFNEIPIQSI
+381 DVDLI
-392 SLGKLSYNPK
+392 GKLPNNPRNFN
-402 DLWTCEY
+402 TCIYGLTEFR
-409 SLDTFESL
+409 DL

-429 SDLIGEVV
+429 SDLIADVI

-450 DDEKPLAEGGD
+450 DDEKPLADGGD
-461 GALAYAQAI
+461 GALAYAQAV
-470 ATYLAFAVD
+470 ATYLAFAID
-479 KMADCNSTIASW
+479 KMADRNSTIASW
-491 NANTNSVRG
+491 DVSRNSLRN

-511 DYAEANLFSNSCGG
+511 DYAEANPFSDSAGCFDN
-525 FSLCIDKIV
+525 CIEWQTRFLEEQMTSV
-534 KFISECGAY
+534 EGM
-543 SPHSQARQFDA
+543 ARQFDA

-604 VPKDEELIASPY
+604 VPKDEELIATPY
-616 RHQNDKD
+616 RHQNDKES
-623 RAKDFFES
+623 AKAFFES
-631 GMSAACRQFYTY
+631 GMSAACRQIYTY

-658 RDAASSDGD
+658 QDAADSPDD
-667 SSIPGATSSS
+667 SSNSGAKSSS

-692 ITGTWPIRTERK
+692 ITGTWPIRTEGKTRILAQ
-704 GRTNANDANALSSSI
+704 GANALSSSI

-819 VEIYKQHAFDPV
+819 VEIYKQHAFDSV

-865 VKREDIYAAYKA
+865 AKREDIYAAYKA

-890 IGCQLLAQALAQDGI
+890 LGCQLLAQALAQDGI

-927 YQLYHNADLKNCAK
+927 YQLYHNADLKNWAK

-953 EQIQQRAATDGG
+953 EQIQQRAATPGG
-965 TDMGRKLIE
+965 TDMGRKFIE

>member
-1 MFYIKC
+1 
-7 EMICWAVFSLSRF
+7 
-20 NTPRIFMNKKL
+20 MNKKL

-56 STLHLWWSRKPLATT
+56 STLHLWWARRPLAAA

-89 FPTEADQARERARLF
+89 FPTEADQARERSRLF
-104 AICEDLVKWENSN
+104 KICEELVKWENSN
-117 DPHVLDAAR
+117 DPHVLEVAR

-131 SMGPEPI
+131 SMGSEPI

-158 LIAHAHDLNPVAV
+158 LVAHAHDLNPVAV

-194 KTEKAKQNA
+194 KAEKAKQNA
-203 RLPLKQLNNSL
+203 QLPLKQLNNRL

-339 TSVGVDHIKSE
+339 TSVGVDHIKTE

-364 AEGEK
+364 AESEK

-429 SDLIGEVV
+429 SDLIADVIV
-437 DRVRQDARDAGMH
+437 RVRQDARDAGMH

-479 KMADCNSTIASW
+479 KGANLWSTICGWRSD
-491 NANTNSVRG
+491 NNVIRE
-500 TFGRQAIPMSW
+500 TFARQAIPMSW
-511 DYAEANLFSNSCGG
+511 DYAEANPFSNSSGG
-525 FSLCIDKIV
+525 LSLFVDKV
-534 KFISECGAY
+534 ADFISECSSY
-543 SPHSQARQFDA
+543 SVKSQARQFDA
-554 QSDCGLRH
+554 QSDCGLRQV
-562 IVVSSDPPYYDN
+562 VVSSDPPYYDN

-631 GMSAACRQFYTY
+631 GMSAACRQIYAY

-692 ITGTWPIRTERK
+692 ITGTWPIRTEGKTRMLAQ
-704 GRTNANDANALSSSI
+704 GTNALSSSI

-840 RAKNTSVDALVALGV
+840 RAKNTSVSALVALGV

-965 TDMGRKLIE
+965 TDIGRKLIE

>member
-1 MFYIKC
+1 
-7 EMICWAVFSLSRF
+7 
-20 NTPRIFMNKKL
+20 MNKKL

-56 STLHLWWSRKPLATT
+56 STLHLWWARRPLAAA

-89 FPTEADQARERARLF
+89 FPTDEAQARERSRLF
-104 AICEDLVKWENSN
+104 KICEELVKWENSN

-131 SMGPEPI
+131 SMGSEPI

-194 KTEKAKQNA
+194 KTKKAKQNA
-203 RLPLKQLNNSL
+203 QLPLKQLNNCL

-255 TAIEKDANVIAW
+255 TSIEKDANVIAW

-277 PACRCKMPLANN
+277 PACRCKMPLVHS
-289 FVLSKKNQTIWVKPE
+289 FVLSRKKGEEIHIAPIVGDDKAIRYEIRNGLPPSDTPE
-304 LNKADKK
+304 GTVDRSGAHCCVCHTPVDFQYIRDYGKK
-311 FVYTIQTN
+311 H
-319 GEPSKCPKIG
+319 GL
-329 KSKFQCIECG
+329 
-339 TSVGVDHIKSE
+339 
-350 AKAGRMG
+350 G
-357 ADLIAIV
+357 AQLIAIV
-364 AEGEK
+364 ADS
-369 GRAYIEPSREQL
+369 EPRRCYLEASDEYNNCINIDIDSSEL
-381 DVFNEIPIQSI
+381 DI
-392 SLGKLSYNPK
+392 KLPNNPRDFK
-402 DLWTCEY
+402 TPNYGMARFSDLFT
-409 SLDTFESL
+409 
-417 FSPRQLLALTTF
+417 PRQLLALTTF

-479 KMADCNSTIASW
+479 KGANLWSTICGWRSD
-491 NANTNSVRG
+491 NNVIRE
-500 TFGRQAIPMSW
+500 TFARQAIPMSW
-511 DYAEANLFSNSCGG
+511 DYAEANPFSNSSGG
-525 FSLCIDKIV
+525 LSLFVDKV
-534 KFISECGAY
+534 ADFISECSSY
-543 SPHSQARQFDA
+543 SVKSQARQFDA
-554 QSDCGLRH
+554 QSDCGLRQV
-562 IVVSSDPPYYDN
+562 VVSSDPPYYDN

-631 GMSAACRQFYTY
+631 GMSAACRQIYAY

-692 ITGTWPIRTERK
+692 ITGTWPIRTEGKTRMLAQ
-704 GRTNANDANALSSSI
+704 GTNALSSSI

>member
-1 MFYIKC
+1 
-7 EMICWAVFSLSRF
+7 
-20 NTPRIFMNKKL
+20 MNKKL

-51 RHGHP
+51 RHCHP
-56 STLHLWWSRKPLATT
+56 STLHLWWARRPLAAA

-89 FPTEADQARERARLF
+89 FPTEADQARERSRLF
-104 AICEDLVKWENSN
+104 KICEELVKWENSN

-131 SMGPEPI
+131 SMGTEPI

-203 RLPLKQLNNSL
+203 QLPLKQLNNRSG

-255 TAIEKDANVIAW
+255 MAIEKDANVIAW

-277 PACRCKMPLANN
+277 PACRCKMPLANS

-392 SLGKLSYNPK
+392 SLGKISNDPRA
-402 DLWTCEY
+402 LWTIAY

-450 DDEKPLAEGGD
+450 DDEKPLADGGD

-491 NANTNSVRG
+491 NANTDSMRG
-500 TFGRQAIPMSW
+500 TFSRQGIPMTW
-511 DYAEANLFSNSCGG
+511 DYAEANPFSNSSGG

-554 QSDCGLRH
+554 QSDCGLRQV
-562 IVVSSDPPYYDN
+562 VVSSDPPYYDN

-927 YQLYHNADLKNCAK
+927 YQLYHNADLKNWAK

>member
-1 MFYIKC
+1 
-7 EMICWAVFSLSRF
+7 
-20 NTPRIFMNKKL
+20 MNKKL

-104 AICEDLVKWENSN
+104 AICEELVKWENSN
-117 DPHVLDAAR
+117 DPHVLEAAR

-131 SMGPEPI
+131 SMGSEPI

-194 KTEKAKQNA
+194 KTEKTKQNA
-203 RLPLKQLNNSL
+203 QLPLEQLNKCL

-240 GKFYPKVRITQKIGD
+240 GKFYPKVRITQKAGD

-339 TSVGVDHIKSE
+339 TSVGVDYIKTE

-364 AEGEK
+364 AESEK

-479 KMADCNSTIASW
+479 KFADCNSTIASW
-491 NANTNSVRG
+491 SNSRDSLRN
-500 TFGRQAIPMSW
+500 TFGRQAIPMNW
-511 DYAEANLFSNSCGG
+511 DYAESNPFSESTGCFMNCVEW
-525 FSLCIDKIV
+525 IY
-534 KFISECGAY
+534 KFMTA
-543 SPHSQARQFDA
+543 HQAVTQSQARQFDA
-554 QSDCGLRH
+554 QSDCGLRQV
-562 IVVSSDPPYYDN
+562 VVSSDPPYYDN

-631 GMSAACRQFYTY
+631 GMSAACRQIYAY

-658 RDAASSDGD
+658 RDAASSAGD

-692 ITGTWPIRTERK
+692 ITGTWPIRTERG

-890 IGCQLLAQALAQDGI
+890 LGCQLLAQALAQDGI

-927 YQLYHNADLKNCAK
+927 YQLYHNADLKNWAK
-941 EAHVFNVVVAEW
+941 EAHVFNVVIAEW
-953 EQIQQRAATDGG
+953 EQIQQRATTDGG
-965 TDMGRKLIE
+965 IDPWRKLIE

>member
-1 MFYIKC
+1 
-7 EMICWAVFSLSRF
+7 
-20 NTPRIFMNKKL
+20 
-31 IEVAIPLQAINEASG
+31 
-46 REKSI
+46 
-51 RHGHP
+51 
-56 STLHLWWSRKPLATT
+56 
-71 RAVLWASLVD
+71 
-81 DPSAHPDR
+81 
-89 FPTEADQARERARLF
+89 
-104 AICEDLVKWENSN
+104 
-117 DPHVLDAAR
+117 
-126 REIEN
+126 
-131 SMGPEPI
+131 
-138 EFLDPFAGGGSIPL
+138 
-152 EAQRLG
+152 
-158 LIAHAHDLNPVAV
+158 
-171 LINKA
+171 
-176 MIEIPPR
+176 
-183 FAGKP
+183 
-188 SVHPCT
+188 
-194 KTEKAKQNA
+194 
-203 RLPLKQLNNSL
+203 
-214 GGGCSGLADDIR
+214 
-226 YYGEWMKREANQKI
+226 MKREANQKI

-277 PACRCKMPLANN
+277 PACRCQMPLANN

-339 TSVGVDHIKSE
+339 TSVGVDHIKTE

-364 AEGEK
+364 AESEK

-392 SLGKLSYNPK
+392 SLGKISNDPRALCTNA
-402 DLWTCEY
+402 Y
-409 SLDTFESL
+409 SFDTFESL

-479 KMADCNSTIASW
+479 KLADYGSTICVY
-491 NANTNSVRG
+491 TEPFITH

-511 DYAEANLFSNSCGG
+511 DYAESNPFSESTGCFKNCVEW
-525 FSLCIDKIV
+525 IY
-534 KFISECGAY
+534 KFMTA
-543 SPHSQARQFDA
+543 HQAVTQSQARQFDA
-554 QSDCGLRH
+554 QSDCGLRQV
-562 IVVSSDPPYYDN
+562 VVSSDPPYYDN

-585 VWLRRSLKDVYPKI
+585 IWLRRSLKDVYPKI

-631 GMSAACRQFYTY
+631 GMSAACRQIYTY

-692 ITGTWPIRTERK
+692 ITGTWPIRTEYKTRK
-704 GRTNANDANALSSSI
+704 LAQGSNALSSSI

>member
-1 MFYIKC
+1 
-7 EMICWAVFSLSRF
+7 
-20 NTPRIFMNKKL
+20 
-31 IEVAIPLQAINEASG
+31 
-46 REKSI
+46 
-51 RHGHP
+51 
-56 STLHLWWSRKPLATT
+56 
-71 RAVLWASLVD
+71 
-81 DPSAHPDR
+81 
-89 FPTEADQARERARLF
+89 
-104 AICEDLVKWENSN
+104 
-117 DPHVLDAAR
+117 
-126 REIEN
+126 
-131 SMGPEPI
+131 
-138 EFLDPFAGGGSIPL
+138 
-152 EAQRLG
+152 
-158 LIAHAHDLNPVAV
+158 
-171 LINKA
+171 
-176 MIEIPPR
+176 
-183 FAGKP
+183 
-188 SVHPCT
+188 
-194 KTEKAKQNA
+194 
-203 RLPLKQLNNSL
+203 
-214 GGGCSGLADDIR
+214 
-226 YYGEWMKREANQKI
+226 MKREANQKI

-255 TAIEKDANVIAW
+255 MAIEKDANVIAW

-277 PACRCKMPLANN
+277 PACRCKMPLVHS
-289 FVLSKKNQTIWVKPE
+289 FVLSRKKGEEIHIVPIVGDDKAIRYEIRNGLPPKDSPE
-304 LNKADKK
+304 GTVDRSGAHCCVCHTPVDFQYIREFGKK
-311 FVYTIQTN
+311 HGLGSQ
-319 GEPSKCPKIG
+319 
-329 KSKFQCIECG
+329 
-339 TSVGVDHIKSE
+339 
-350 AKAGRMG
+350 
-357 ADLIAIV
+357 LIAIV

-369 GRAYIEPSREQL
+369 KRCYISPTIHQI
-381 DVFNEIPIQSI
+381 DVVNNIEIPSNIPI
-392 SLGKLSYNPK
+392 SYLPEKALSFRVQQYGMRHHS
-402 DLWTCEY
+402 DLFT
-409 SLDTFESL
+409 
-417 FSPRQLLALTTF
+417 PRQLLALTTF
-429 SDLIGEVV
+429 SDLIADVIV
-437 DRVRQDARDAGMH
+437 RVRQDARAAGMH
-450 DDEKPLAEGGD
+450 DDEKPLAEGGN

-479 KMADCNSTIASW
+479 KMADRNSTIASW
-491 NANTNSVRG
+491 DVSRNSLRN

-511 DYAEANLFSNSCGG
+511 DYAEANPFSGSAGG
-525 FSLCIDKIV
+525 FDNCIEWQTR
-534 KFISECGAY
+534 FLEEQMACNEGM
-543 SPHSQARQFDA
+543 ARQFDA
-554 QSDCGLRH
+554 QSDCGLRQV
-562 IVVSSDPPYYDN
+562 VVSSDPPYYDN

-616 RHQNDKD
+616 RHQNDKEK
-623 RAKDFFES
+623 AKAFFES
-631 GMSAACRQFYTY
+631 GMSAACRQIYAY

-692 ITGTWPIRTERK
+692 ITGTWPIRTEGKTRMLAQ
-704 GRTNANDANALSSSI
+704 GTNALSSSI

-819 VEIYKQHAFDPV
+819 VEIYKQHAFDSV